1 VGIFDFSLASNGL
14 YRVSEYYS
22 QKLADE
28 KPDRF
33 IYDNLPKGVVPSNY
47 VNQSILL
54 GNKYFYF
61 KDTDDQEY
69 PCIVQQ
75 KGKAAIDEG
84 VIGAKLKF
92 ATRNKKVYL
101 TYKKNK
107 GKVKY
112 VEIYSLFHWGTLS
125 GDLEKSIRHI
135 PILMLAEYLESI
147 GVKTRI
153 YMTRFVRLDD
163 DTQLRQFDSVTNI
176 RLPQYDYGVVN
187 ANLKALFILPVIVKD
202 FGEDID
208 KSLALSIGQSSDTDI
223 YRGIANVQM
232 SREVT
237 RIRDPFG
244 QPNWRRE
251 DYYEGFERYRNKHKE
266 YVEKG
271 IFVSKE
277 VQTEAMLFFYDYS
290 INTLL
295 TSFNEAIG
303 RLTLYKPDGSLA
315 QTQTER
321 LLNININPFFCW
333 WMKMSATHIKCKY
346 EIINSNNLVS
356 DLKKMKVELQ
366 SLVDEM
372 NLFLDN
378 QAKDSSLN
386 RLTLILK
393 TYFEYILKA
402 YYIYDNQKRYS
413 FNNYVFGIT
422 TEITTYA
429 VGNVY
434 ATPPEEVKK
443 RNNLLQE
450 VTKALQNI

>member
-1 VGIFDFSLASNGL
+1 L

-33 IYDNLPKGVVPSNY
+33 SYDNLPKGVVPSNY

-84 VIGAKLKF
+84 VVGAKLKF

-112 VEIYSLFHWGTLS
+112 VEIYSLFHWGTLA

-153 YMTRFVRLDD
+153 YMTRFVRLAEG
-163 DTQLRQFDSVTNI
+163 TELREFDSETNI
-176 RLPQYDYGVVN
+176 KLPQYDYGVRR
-187 ANLKALFILPVIVKD
+187 ANQRALFILPVIVKD

-208 KSLALSIGQSSDTDI
+208 KSLALSIGQSSDTTI
-223 YRGIANVQM
+223 YKGIAKVQM
-232 SREVT
+232 SREV
-237 RIRDPFG
+237 RAVREPFG
-244 QPNWRRE
+244 EPNWGRE

-266 YVEKG
+266 YVDKG

-295 TSFNEAIG
+295 TTFNEAIG
-303 RLTLYKPDGSLA
+303 RLTLYNADGSIA

-346 EIINSNNLVS
+346 EIINSTNLVS

-366 SLVDEM
+366 TLVDEM
-372 NLFLDN
+372 DLFLDN

-386 RLTLILK
+386 TLNLTLKIFFDRILK
-393 TYFEYILKA
+393 M
-402 YYIYDNQKRYS
+402 YYLFDYQNKYS
-413 FNNYVFGIT
+413 FNSYVFGIT

-434 ATPPEEVKK
+434 ATPPEEQKK